1 MTIQD
6 KIAALIAHYKSKEK
20 VAAHIGVTR
29 NTVHRWT
36 KGVKPLSV
44 IEPLIEKA
52 YNQIKG

>member
-6 KIAALIAHYKSKEK
+6 KINALIAHYKSKEK
-20 VAAHIGVTR
+20 VAAHIGVSR

-52 YNQIKG
+52 YKQIQQ